1 MLRVSPDCTQYF
13 AISTIFGVYRMLA
26 APMGFVN
33 TPFIYQERI
42 VAEILG
48 GVENDSLFGRP
59 HSGVLQWLDD
69 SLVYSETFEQHLETM
84 ARLLENCRKKKLR
97 LNIDKCDV
105 IKREAVWC
113 GRLISEEGWRFQ
125 SKYFDNI
132 LKLGVPRTLG
142 QLKDCVYLSQWLS
155 PGIPRVAEYKT
166 DFMNLAT
173 EMKKELNSKSRAPR
187 ESGRQICGL
196 LGIPLDAGTGRK
208 KFQEFRVAIQKASES
223 HLSLYSEQLDL
234 YVLTDASKL
243 YWSGVLASGLV
254 VDTEKISNVLKHQGD
269 WLSQELQMRP
279 MYFISGAFK
288 GSQYHWSMPDKEMF
302 PILKILLRFRF
313 LDDVPSA
320 RPENFL
326 RPQEHGISV
335 KPAEDPKSSRYLSPL
350 SMGVA
355 SAKFQNDRVPFEGRV
370 QSVRGCPEQMGP
382 I

>member
-142 QLKDCVYLSQWLS
+142 QLEDCVYLSQWLS

-173 EMKKELNSKSRAPR
+173 AMKKELNSNRGRRVSRAAR
-187 ESGRQICGL
+187 SAVS
-196 LGIPLDAGTGRK
+196 LGSRWTPEMDK
-208 KFQEFRVAIQKASES
+208 KFQEFRVVIQRASES

-243 YWSGVLASGLV
+243 YWSGVLAGGLV

-269 WLSQELQMRP
+269 RLSQELQMRP

-313 LDDVPSA
+313 LTMSHP
-320 RPENFL
+320 RP
-326 RPQEHGISV
+326 
-335 KPAEDPKSSRYLSPL
+335 
-350 SMGVA
+350 
-355 SAKFQNDRVPFEGRV
+355 
-370 QSVRGCPEQMGP
+370 
-382 I
+382 